1 MEMNAQLAPVFDAW
15 DAFQKTSGV
24 RHIQNDKDYEETTSL
39 ADALLEEGAIQ
50 DTHPHHSLFLVLSD
64 LIYAY
69 DQRHYA
75 RAAVRGVDML
85 RFLME
90 RHSLKQSDL
99 PEIGAQ
105 SVVSDILSGKREL
118 TVNHIRGL
126 SKRFSVSPAAFF

>member
-15 DAFQKTSGV
+15 NSFQKASGV
-24 RHIQNDKDYEETTSL
+24 RHIQSDKDYEEAASL
-39 ADALLEEGAIQ
+39 ADALLDEGAIQ
-50 DTHPHHSLFLVLSD
+50 DDHPHHSLFLVLSD

-75 RAAVRGVDML
+75 QASVGGVDML
-85 RFLME
+85 RFLMDQ
-90 RHSLKQSDL
+90 HGLKQSEL

-126 SKRFSVSPAAFF
+126 SKRFSISPAAFF